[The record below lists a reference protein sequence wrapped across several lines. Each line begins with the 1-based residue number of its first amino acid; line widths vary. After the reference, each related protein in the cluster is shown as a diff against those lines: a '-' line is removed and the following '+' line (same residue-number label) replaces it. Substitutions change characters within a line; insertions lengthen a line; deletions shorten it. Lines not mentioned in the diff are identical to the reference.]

1 VDEAAWHAASF
12 LAGSPE
18 RVVADLKAW
27 EKVGIQRV
35 LLQMLDQEDIS
46 ALELFAREVL
56 PKVA

>member
-1 VDEAAWHAASF
+1 
-12 LAGSPE
+12 
-18 RVVADLKAW
+18 
-27 EKVGIQRV
+27 V